1 MTVLWCI
8 LGAIALFIIIV
19 LLLLR
24 VGVFV
29 TLTDTLTV
37 LLRIG
42 PAAIPLYPAVE
53 KKEKATSKKAK
64 AVPKAQ
70 PKEKKK
76 LALDITRQ
84 DVQEALKAVWQ
95 ALERMLRRIGRRVR
109 ITPCEVSVVVGG
121 PWPDKVAEQYGLIS
135 AAVWTVMPRLE
146 QLIHIRDPYIHL
158 DVDFNAPA
166 TNVEGQLGV
175 YLRVGDLLAIAFAAA
190 KPLLK
195 FYFPFRRRQK
205 ARQAAAAAQAGQ
217 TIPNNT

>member
-8 LGAIALFIIIV
+8 LGALALLVIIV
-19 LLLLR
+19 LLLR
-24 VGVFV
+24 VGVLV

-42 PAAIPLYPAVE
+42 PVAIPLYPAVE
-53 KKEKATSKKAK
+53 KKEKPTPKKAK
-64 AVPKAQ
+64 PTPEPAPKG
-70 PKEKKK
+70 KKK
-76 LALDITRQ
+76 LSLDITRQ

-95 ALERMLRRIGRRVR
+95 ALEGVLRRIGRRVR
-109 ITPCEVSVVVGG
+109 VVPCEVSVVVGG

-166 TNVEGQLGV
+166 TNVEGKLGL
-175 YLRVGDLLAIAFAAA
+175 YLRVGDLLAIVFAAA

-205 ARQAAAAAQAGQ
+205 ARQAATAAQAGK
-217 TIPNNT
+217 TISNNT

>member
-8 LGAIALFIIIV
+8 LGALALLIILV
-19 LLLLR
+19 LLLR
-24 VGVFV
+24 VGVLV
-29 TLTDTLTV
+29 SLTDTLTV

-42 PAAIPLYPAVE
+42 PAAIPLYPAAE
-53 KKEKATSKKAK
+53 KKEKPAKKAK
-64 AVPKAQ
+64 PTTETTPKA
-70 PKEKKK
+70 KKK
-76 LALDITRQ
+76 LSLDITRQ
-84 DVQEALKAVWQ
+84 DVQAALKAVWQ
-95 ALERMLRRIGRRVR
+95 ALEGVLRRIGRRVR

-158 DVDFNAPA
+158 DVDFNAPS
-166 TNVEGQLGV
+166 TNVEGKLGL

-205 ARQAAAAAQAGQ
+205 ARQAATAAQAGK
-217 TIPNNT
+217 TMTNNT

>member
-8 LGAIALFIIIV
+8 LGAIALLIIIV
-19 LLLLR
+19 LLLR
-24 VGVFV
+24 VGVLV

-42 PAAIPLYPAVE
+42 PVAIPLYPAAE
-53 KKEKATSKKAK
+53 KKEKPTPKKAK
-64 AVPKAQ
+64 PATAATPK
-70 PKEKKK
+70 KKKK
-76 LALDITRQ
+76 LSLDITRQ
-84 DVQEALKAVWQ
+84 DVQAALKAVWQ
-95 ALERMLRRIGRRVR
+95 ALEGVLRRIGRRVR
-109 ITPCEVSVVVGG
+109 VTPFEVSVVVGG
-121 PWPDKVAEQYGLIS
+121 PWPDKVAEQYGLVS

-158 DVDFNAPA
+158 DVDFNAPS
-166 TNVEGQLGV
+166 TNVEGKLGL

-205 ARQAAAAAQAGQ
+205 ARQAAAAAQAGK
-217 TIPNNT
+217 TMTNNT

>member
-8 LGAIALFIIIV
+8 LGAIALLIIIV
-19 LLLLR
+19 LLLR
-24 VGVFV
+24 VGVLV

-37 LLRIG
+37 LLQIG
-42 PAAIPLYPAVE
+42 PVAVPLYPAGE
-53 KKEKATSKKAK
+53 KKEKPTPKKAK
-64 AVPKAQ
+64 PAAETTPKG
-70 PKEKKK
+70 KKK
-76 LALDITRQ
+76 LSLDITRQ

-95 ALERMLRRIGRRVR
+95 ALEGVFRRIGRRVR
-109 ITPCEVSVVVGG
+109 VTPCEVSVVVGG

-135 AAVWTVMPRLE
+135 TAVWTVMPRLE

-166 TNVEGQLGV
+166 TNVEGRLGL

-205 ARQAAAAAQAGQ
+205 ARQAAAAAQAGK
-217 TIPNNT
+217 TMTNNT

>member
-8 LGAIALFIIIV
+8 LGALALLIILV
-19 LLLLR
+19 LLLR
-24 VGVFV
+24 VGVLV
-29 TLTDTLTV
+29 SLTDTLTV

-42 PAAIPLYPAVE
+42 PVAIPLYPTVE
-53 KKEKATSKKAK
+53 KKEKPT
-64 AVPKAQ
+64 P
-70 PKEKKK
+70 KKK
-76 LALDITRQ
+76 KKRSLDITRQ

-95 ALERMLRRIGRRVR
+95 ALEGVLRRIGRRVR
-109 ITPCEVSVVVGG
+109 VTPCEVSVVVGG
-121 PWPDKVAEQYGLIS
+121 PWPDKVAEQYGLVS

-158 DVDFNAPA
+158 DVDFNAPS
-166 TNVEGQLGV
+166 TNVEGQLGL

-205 ARQAAAAAQAGQ
+205 ARQAAAAAQAGK
-217 TIPNNT
+217 TMTNNT

>member
-1 MTVLWCI
+1 MTVLWWI
-8 LGAIALFIIIV
+8 LGALALLIIIV
-19 LLLLR
+19 LLLR

-42 PAAIPLYPAVE
+42 PVAIPLYPAVE
-53 KKEKATSKKAK
+53 KKEKPTPKKEKPATAATPKK
-64 AVPKAQ
+64 
-70 PKEKKK
+70 KKK
-76 LALDITRQ
+76 LSLDITRQ

-95 ALERMLRRIGRRVR
+95 ALEGMLRRIGRRVR
-109 ITPCEVSVVVGG
+109 VTPCEVSVVVGG
-121 PWPDKVAEQYGLIS
+121 PWPDKVAEQYGLVS

-158 DVDFNAPA
+158 DVDFNAPS
-166 TNVEGQLGV
+166 TNVEGKLGL

-205 ARQAAAAAQAGQ
+205 ARQAAAVAQAGK
-217 TIPNNT
+217 TMTNNT

>member
-8 LGAIALFIIIV
+8 LGALALLVIIV
-19 LLLLR
+19 LLLR
-24 VGVFV
+24 VGVLV

-42 PAAIPLYPAVE
+42 PVAIPLYPAVE
-53 KKEKATSKKAK
+53 KKEKPIKKAK
-64 AVPKAQ
+64 PTTEPVPKG
-70 PKEKKK
+70 KKK
-76 LALDITRQ
+76 LSLDITRQ
-84 DVQEALKAVWQ
+84 DVQAALKAVWQ
-95 ALERMLRRIGRRVR
+95 ALEGVLRRIGKRIR

-121 PWPDKVAEQYGLIS
+121 AWPDKVAEQYGLIS

-166 TNVEGQLGV
+166 TNVEGKLGL

-205 ARQAAAAAQAGQ
+205 ARQAAAAAQAGK
-217 TIPNNT
+217 TMTNNT

>member
-8 LGAIALFIIIV
+8 LGALALLVIIV
-19 LLLLR
+19 LLLR
-24 VGVFV
+24 VGVLV
-29 TLTDTLTV
+29 SLTDTLTV

-42 PAAIPLYPAVE
+42 PVAIPLYPAAE
-53 KKEKATSKKAK
+53 KKEKLASKKAK
-64 AVPKAQ
+64 PATEPTPKA
-70 PKEKKK
+70 KKK
-76 LALDITRQ
+76 LSLDITRQ

-95 ALERMLRRIGRRVR
+95 ALEGVFRRIGRRIRV
-109 ITPCEVSVVVGG
+109 TPCEVSVVVGG

-158 DVDFNAPA
+158 DVDFNAPS
-166 TNVEGQLGV
+166 TNVEGKLGL
-175 YLRVGDLLAIAFAAA
+175 YLRVGDLIAIAFAAA

-205 ARQAAAAAQAGQ
+205 ARQAAAAAQAGK
-217 TIPNNT
+217 TMTSNT

>member
-8 LGAIALFIIIV
+8 LGAIVLLIIIV
-19 LLLLR
+19 LLLR
-24 VGVFV
+24 VGVLV

-42 PAAIPLYPAVE
+42 PAAIPLYPAAE
-53 KKEKATSKKAK
+53 KKEKPTPKKEK
-64 AVPKAQ
+64 AASKAQ

-76 LALDITRQ
+76 LSLDITRQ

-95 ALERMLRRIGRRVR
+95 ALEGVLRRIGRRIR

-121 PWPDKVAEQYGLIS
+121 PWPDKVAEQYGLVS

-166 TNVEGQLGV
+166 TNVEGQLGL
-175 YLRVGDLLAIAFAAA
+175 YLRVGDLIAIAFAALM
-190 KPLLK
+190 PMLK

-205 ARQAAAAAQAGQ
+205 ARQAAAATVAGQ
-217 TIPNNT
+217 TMTNNT

>member
-8 LGAIALFIIIV
+8 LGALALLVIIV
-19 LLLLR
+19 LLLR
-24 VGVFV
+24 VGVLV
-29 TLTDTLTV
+29 SLTDTLTV

-42 PAAIPLYPAVE
+42 PVAIPLYPAVE
-53 KKEKATSKKAK
+53 KKEKPAKKAK
-64 AVPKAQ
+64 PTTETTPKA
-70 PKEKKK
+70 KKR
-76 LALDITRQ
+76 LSLDITRQ

-95 ALERMLRRIGRRVR
+95 ALEDMLRRIGKRIRV
-109 ITPCEVSVVVGG
+109 TPCEVSVVVGG

-166 TNVEGQLGV
+166 TNVEGKLGL

-205 ARQAAAAAQAGQ
+205 ARQAAAAAQAGK
-217 TIPNNT
+217 TMTNNT

>member
-8 LGAIALFIIIV
+8 LGAIALLIIIV
-19 LLLLR
+19 LLLR
-24 VGVFV
+24 VGVLV
-29 TLTDTLTV
+29 TLSDTLTV
-37 LLRIG
+37 LLQIG
-42 PAAIPLYPAVE
+42 PVAIPLYPAGE
-53 KKEKATSKKAK
+53 KKEKTTPKKAK
-64 AVPKAQ
+64 PAAETTPKG
-70 PKEKKK
+70 KKK
-76 LALDITRQ
+76 LSLDITRQ

-95 ALERMLRRIGRRVR
+95 ALEGVLRRIGRRVR

-121 PWPDKVAEQYGLIS
+121 PWPDKVAEQYGLVS

-166 TNVEGQLGV
+166 TNVEGKLGL

-205 ARQAAAAAQAGQ
+205 ARQAATAAQAGK
-217 TIPNNT
+217 TMTNNT

>member
-8 LGAIALFIIIV
+8 LGALALLIILV
-19 LLLLR
+19 LLLR

-42 PAAIPLYPAVE
+42 PVAIPLYPAVE
-53 KKEKATSKKAK
+53 KKEKATSKKVKPATEPTTK
-64 AVPKAQ
+64 G
-70 PKEKKK
+70 KKK
-76 LALDITRQ
+76 LSLDITRQ

-95 ALERMLRRIGRRVR
+95 ALEGVLRRIGRRVR
-109 ITPCEVSVVVGG
+109 VTPCEVSVVVGG

-166 TNVEGQLGV
+166 TNVEGKLGL
-175 YLRVGDLLAIAFAAA
+175 YLRVGDLLAIAFVAA

-205 ARQAAAAAQAGQ
+205 ARQAAAAAQAGK
-217 TIPNNT
+217 TMTNNT

>member
-8 LGAIALFIIIV
+8 LGALALLIILV
-19 LLLLR
+19 LLLR
-24 VGVFV
+24 VGVLV

-42 PAAIPLYPAVE
+42 PVAIPLYPAAE
-53 KKEKATSKKAK
+53 KKAK
-64 AVPKAQ
+64 PAKKAKPTTEPTPK
-70 PKEKKK
+70 KKKK
-76 LALDITRQ
+76 LSLDITRQ
-84 DVQEALKAVWQ
+84 DVQEALKTVWQ
-95 ALERMLRRIGRRVR
+95 ALEGVLRRIGRRVR
-109 ITPCEVSVVVGG
+109 VTPCEVSVVVGG
-121 PWPDKVAEQYGLIS
+121 PWPDKVAQQYGLIS

-166 TNVEGQLGV
+166 TNVEGKLGL

-205 ARQAAAAAQAGQ
+205 ARQAAAAAQAGK
-217 TIPNNT
+217 TMTNNT

>member
-8 LGAIALFIIIV
+8 LGALVLLIILV
-19 LLLLR
+19 LLLR
-24 VGVFV
+24 VGVLIS
-29 TLTDTLTV
+29 LTDTLTV

-42 PAAIPLYPAVE
+42 PVAIPLYPAAE
-53 KKEKATSKKAK
+53 KKEKPAKKAK
-64 AVPKAQ
+64 PTTETTPKT
-70 PKEKKK
+70 KKK
-76 LALDITRQ
+76 LSLDITRQ
-84 DVQEALKAVWQ
+84 DVQAALKAVWR
-95 ALERMLRRIGRRVR
+95 ALEGVLRHIGRRIRV
-109 ITPCEVSVVVGG
+109 TPCEVSVVVGG

-166 TNVEGQLGV
+166 TNVEGKLGL

-205 ARQAAAAAQAGQ
+205 ARQAAAAAQAGK
-217 TIPNNT
+217 TMTNNT

>member
-8 LGAIALFIIIV
+8 LGALVLLIILV
-19 LLLLR
+19 LLLR
-24 VGVFV
+24 VGVLIS
-29 TLTDTLTV
+29 LTDTLTV

-42 PAAIPLYPAVE
+42 PAAIPLYPAAD
-53 KKEKATSKKAK
+53 KKEKPAKKAK
-64 AVPKAQ
+64 PTPEPTPKT
-70 PKEKKK
+70 KKK
-76 LALDITRQ
+76 LSLDITRQ
-84 DVQEALKAVWQ
+84 DVQAALKAVWQ
-95 ALERMLRRIGRRVR
+95 ALEGVLRRIGRRVR

-158 DVDFNAPA
+158 DVDFNAPS
-166 TNVEGQLGV
+166 TNAEGKLGL

-190 KPLLK
+190 RPLLK

-205 ARQAAAAAQAGQ
+205 ARQAAAAAQAGK
-217 TIPNNT
+217 TMTNNT

>member
-1 MTVLWCI
+1 MTVLWCN
-8 LGAIALFIIIV
+8 LGALALLIILV
-19 LLLLR
+19 LLLR
-24 VGVFV
+24 VGVLV
-29 TLTDTLTV
+29 SLTDTLTV

-42 PAAIPLYPAVE
+42 PVAIPLYPAVE
-53 KKEKATSKKAK
+53 KKEKPTPKKVKPATEPTTKT
-64 AVPKAQ
+64 
-70 PKEKKK
+70 KKK
-76 LALDITRQ
+76 LSLDITRQ

-95 ALERMLRRIGRRVR
+95 ALEGVFRRIGRRIRV
-109 ITPCEVSVVVGG
+109 TPCEVSVVVGG

-158 DVDFNAPA
+158 DVDFNAPS
-166 TNVEGQLGV
+166 TNVEGKLGL

-205 ARQAAAAAQAGQ
+205 ARQAAAAAQAGK
-217 TIPNNT
+217 TMTNNT

>member
-8 LGAIALFIIIV
+8 LGAIALLIIIV
-19 LLLLR
+19 LLLR
-24 VGVFV
+24 VGVLV

-37 LLRIG
+37 LLRLG
-42 PAAIPLYPAVE
+42 PVAIPLYPAVE
-53 KKEKATSKKAK
+53 KQEKPAKKTK
-64 AVPKAQ
+64 PTTEITPK
-70 PKEKKK
+70 KKKK

-95 ALERMLRRIGRRVR
+95 ALEGVLQPIGRRVR

-121 PWPDKVAEQYGLIS
+121 AYPDKVAEQYGLIS

-166 TNVEGQLGV
+166 TNVEGQLGI
-175 YLRVGDLLAIAFAAA
+175 YLRVGDLIAIAFAAV

-205 ARQAAAAAQAGQ
+205 ARQAAAAAAAGQ
-217 TIPNNT
+217 TMTNNT

>member
-8 LGAIALFIIIV
+8 LGALVLLIIIV
-19 LLLLR
+19 LLLR
-24 VGVFV
+24 VGVLIS
-29 TLTDTLTV
+29 LTDTLTV

-42 PAAIPLYPAVE
+42 PVAIPLYPAAE
-53 KKEKATSKKAK
+53 KKEKPAKKAK
-64 AVPKAQ
+64 PTTEPTPKA
-70 PKEKKK
+70 KKK
-76 LALDITRQ
+76 LSLDITRQ
-84 DVQEALKAVWQ
+84 DVQAALKAVWQ
-95 ALERMLRRIGRRVR
+95 ALEGVLRRIGRRVR
-109 ITPCEVSVVVGG
+109 VTPCEVSVVVGG

-158 DVDFNAPA
+158 DVDFNAPS
-166 TNVEGQLGV
+166 TNAEGKLGL

-205 ARQAAAAAQAGQ
+205 ARQAAAAAQAGK
-217 TIPNNT
+217 TKTNNT

>member
-8 LGAIALFIIIV
+8 LGAIALLIILV
-19 LLLLR
+19 LLLR
-24 VGVFV
+24 VGVLV
-29 TLTDTLTV
+29 SLTDTLTV

-53 KKEKATSKKAK
+53 KKEKPAKKAK
-64 AVPKAQ
+64 AAAESTP
-70 PKEKKK
+70 KKK
-76 LALDITRQ
+76 KKRALDITRQ
-84 DVQEALKAVWQ
+84 DVQEALKAVWR
-95 ALERMLRRIGRRVR
+95 ALEGVLRRIGRRVR
-109 ITPCEVSVVVGG
+109 VTPCEVSVVVGG

-158 DVDFNAPA
+158 DVDFNAPS
-166 TNVEGQLGV
+166 TNVEGKLGL

-205 ARQAAAAAQAGQ
+205 ARQAAATAQAGK
-217 TIPNNT
+217 TMTNNT

>member
-8 LGAIALFIIIV
+8 LGAIALLIIIV
-19 LLLLR
+19 LLLR
-24 VGVFV
+24 VGVLV

-42 PAAIPLYPAVE
+42 PVAIPLYPAVE
-53 KKEKATSKKAK
+53 KKEKPTPKKAK
-64 AVPKAQ
+64 PTTAPPKKA
-70 PKEKKK
+70 KKK
-76 LALDITRQ
+76 LSLDITRQ

-95 ALERMLRRIGRRVR
+95 ALEGVLRRIGRRIR

-121 PWPDKVAEQYGLIS
+121 AWPDKVAEQYGLIS

-158 DVDFNAPA
+158 DVDFNAPS
-166 TNVEGQLGV
+166 TNVEGKLGL

-205 ARQAAAAAQAGQ
+205 ARQAAAAAQAGK
-217 TIPNNT
+217 TMTNNT

>member
-8 LGAIALFIIIV
+8 LGALALLIILV
-19 LLLLR
+19 LLLR
-24 VGVFV
+24 VGVLV
-29 TLTDTLTV
+29 SLTDTLTV

-42 PAAIPLYPAVE
+42 PAAIPLYPAAE
-53 KKEKATSKKAK
+53 KKEKPAKKAK
-64 AVPKAQ
+64 PTTETTPKA
-70 PKEKKK
+70 KKK
-76 LALDITRQ
+76 LSLDITRQ
-84 DVQEALKAVWQ
+84 DVQAALKAVWQ
-95 ALERMLRRIGRRVR
+95 ALEGVLRRIGRRVR

-121 PWPDKVAEQYGLIS
+121 PWPDKVAEQYGLVS

-166 TNVEGQLGV
+166 TNVEGKLGL

-205 ARQAAAAAQAGQ
+205 ARQAAAAAQAGK
-217 TIPNNT
+217 TMTNNT

>member
-8 LGAIALFIIIV
+8 LGALALLIILV
-19 LLLLR
+19 LLLR
-24 VGVFV
+24 VGVLV
-29 TLTDTLTV
+29 SLTDALTV
-37 LLRIG
+37 LLRLG
-42 PAAIPLYPAVE
+42 PVAIPLYPAVE
-53 KKEKATSKKAK
+53 KKEKPAKKAK
-64 AVPKAQ
+64 PTTETTPKA
-70 PKEKKK
+70 KKK
-76 LALDITRQ
+76 LSLDITRQ
-84 DVQEALKAVWQ
+84 DVQAALKAVWQ
-95 ALERMLRRIGRRVR
+95 ALEGVLRRIGRRVR
-109 ITPCEVSVVVGG
+109 VTPCEVSVVVGG

-166 TNVEGQLGV
+166 TNVEGKLGL

-205 ARQAAAAAQAGQ
+205 ARQAAAAAQAGK
-217 TIPNNT
+217 TMTNNT

>member
-8 LGAIALFIIIV
+8 LGAIALLIILV
-19 LLLLR
+19 LLLR
-24 VGVFV
+24 VGVLV

-42 PAAIPLYPAVE
+42 PVAIPLYPAVE
-53 KKEKATSKKAK
+53 KKEKPAKKAK
-64 AVPKAQ
+64 PATEPTT
-70 PKEKKK
+70 KKK
-76 LALDITRQ
+76 QKLSLDITRQ

-95 ALERMLRRIGRRVR
+95 ALESVLRRIGRRIR

-158 DVDFNAPA
+158 DVDFNAPS
-166 TNVEGQLGV
+166 TNVEGKLGL

-205 ARQAAAAAQAGQ
+205 ARQAAAAAQAGK
-217 TIPNNT
+217 TMTSNT

>member
-8 LGAIALFIIIV
+8 LGAIALLVIIV
-19 LLLLR
+19 LLLR

-42 PAAIPLYPAVE
+42 PAAIPLYPTAE
-53 KKEKATSKKAK
+53 KKEKSTPKKAK
-64 AVPKAQ
+64 PATKPTPKG
-70 PKEKKK
+70 KKK
-76 LALDITRQ
+76 LSLDITRQ

-95 ALERMLRRIGRRVR
+95 ALEGVLRRIGRRVR

-121 PWPDKVAEQYGLIS
+121 PWPDKVAEQYGLVS

-158 DVDFNAPA
+158 DVDFNAPS
-166 TNVEGQLGV
+166 TNVEGKLGL

-190 KPLLK
+190 RPLLK

-205 ARQAAAAAQAGQ
+205 ARQAAAAAQAGK
-217 TIPNNT
+217 TMTNNT

>member
-8 LGAIALFIIIV
+8 LGALALLIIIV
-19 LLLLR
+19 LLLR

-37 LLRIG
+37 LLRLG
-42 PAAIPLYPAVE
+42 PVAIPLYPAVE
-53 KKEKATSKKAK
+53 KKEKPAKKAK
-64 AVPKAQ
+64 PATAATPK
-70 PKEKKK
+70 KKKK
-76 LALDITRQ
+76 LSLDITRQ

-95 ALERMLRRIGRRVR
+95 ALEGVLRRIGRRIR

-158 DVDFNAPA
+158 DVDFNAPS
-166 TNVEGQLGV
+166 TNVEGKLGL

-205 ARQAAAAAQAGQ
+205 ARQAAAAAQAGK
-217 TIPNNT
+217 TMTSNT

>member
-8 LGAIALFIIIV
+8 LGTLALLMIIV
-19 LLLLR
+19 LLLR
-24 VGVFV
+24 VGILV

-37 LLRIG
+37 LLRLG

-53 KKEKATSKKAK
+53 KKEKTTKKEAR
-64 AVPKAQ
+64 AAPKAQ
-70 PKEKKK
+70 PKQKKK

-84 DVQEALKAVWQ
+84 DVQEALRAVWQ
-95 ALERMLRRIGRRVR
+95 TLEGVLKRIGRRVR

-121 PWPDKVAEQYGLIS
+121 PWPDKVAERYGLVS

-158 DVDFNAPA
+158 DVDFNAPS
-166 TNVEGQLGV
+166 TNVEGQLGI
-175 YLRVGDLLAIAFAAA
+175 YLRVGDLIAIAFAAA
-190 KPLLK
+190 VPLLK

-205 ARQAAAAAQAGQ
+205 ARKAAAAAAVGQ
-217 TIPNNT
+217 TMTNNT

>member
-8 LGAIALFIIIV
+8 LGALALLIIV
-19 LLLLR
+19 VLLLR
-24 VGVFV
+24 VGVLV
-29 TLTDTLTV
+29 SLTDTLTV

-42 PAAIPLYPAVE
+42 PAAIPLYPAAE
-53 KKEKATSKKAK
+53 KKAK
-64 AVPKAQ
+64 PAKKAKPTTAATPK
-70 PKEKKK
+70 KKKK
-76 LALDITRQ
+76 LSLDITRQ

-95 ALERMLRRIGRRVR
+95 ALEGVLRRIGRRVR
-109 ITPCEVSVVVGG
+109 VTPCEVSVVVGG
-121 PWPDKVAEQYGLIS
+121 PWPDKVAEQYGLVS

-158 DVDFNAPA
+158 DVDFNAPS
-166 TNVEGQLGV
+166 TNVEGKLGL

-205 ARQAAAAAQAGQ
+205 ARQAAAAAQAGK
-217 TIPNNT
+217 TMTNNT

>member
-8 LGAIALFIIIV
+8 LGALALLIILV
-19 LLLLR
+19 LLLR
-24 VGVFV
+24 VGVLV
-29 TLTDTLTV
+29 SLTDALTV

-42 PAAIPLYPAVE
+42 PVAIPLYPAVE
-53 KKEKATSKKAK
+53 KKAKPAKKAK
-64 AVPKAQ
+64 PTPEPTPKG
-70 PKEKKK
+70 KKK
-76 LALDITRQ
+76 LSLDITRQ
-84 DVQEALKAVWQ
+84 DVQAALKAVWQ
-95 ALERMLRRIGRRVR
+95 ALEGVLRCIGRRVR
-109 ITPCEVSVVVGG
+109 VTPCEVSVVVGG
-121 PWPDKVAEQYGLIS
+121 AYPDKVAEQYGLIS

-166 TNVEGQLGV
+166 TNVEGKLGL

-205 ARQAAAAAQAGQ
+205 ARQAAAAAQAGK
-217 TIPNNT
+217 TMTNNT

>member
-8 LGAIALFIIIV
+8 LGALALLVIIV
-19 LLLLR
+19 LLLR
-24 VGVFV
+24 VGVLV
-29 TLTDTLTV
+29 SLTDTLTV

-42 PAAIPLYPAVE
+42 PAAIPLYPAAE
-53 KKEKATSKKAK
+53 KKEKPAKKAK
-64 AVPKAQ
+64 PTTETTPKA
-70 PKEKKK
+70 KKK
-76 LALDITRQ
+76 LSLDITRQ
-84 DVQEALKAVWQ
+84 DVQAALKAVWQ
-95 ALERMLRRIGRRVR
+95 ALEGVLRRIGRRVR

-166 TNVEGQLGV
+166 TNVEGKLGL

-205 ARQAAAAAQAGQ
+205 ARQAAAAAQAGK
-217 TIPNNT
+217 TMTNNT